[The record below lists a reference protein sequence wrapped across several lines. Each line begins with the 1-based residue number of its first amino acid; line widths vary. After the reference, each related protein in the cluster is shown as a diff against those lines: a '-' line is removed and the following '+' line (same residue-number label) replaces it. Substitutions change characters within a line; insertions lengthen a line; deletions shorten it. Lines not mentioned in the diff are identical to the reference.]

1 MKRSPGLLGQ
11 GGTGSRGL
19 RPPKVCVSIDRR
31 MTWDDGLDG
40 KKIHNQEAPSRQD
53 WSQLGNKN

>member
-1 MKRSPGLLGQ
+1 MKGSPGLLGQ

-19 RPPKVCVSIDRR
+19 RTPTVCVSIDRR

-40 KKIHNQEAPSRQD
+40 KKIHNQEVPSR
-53 WSQLGNKN
+53 